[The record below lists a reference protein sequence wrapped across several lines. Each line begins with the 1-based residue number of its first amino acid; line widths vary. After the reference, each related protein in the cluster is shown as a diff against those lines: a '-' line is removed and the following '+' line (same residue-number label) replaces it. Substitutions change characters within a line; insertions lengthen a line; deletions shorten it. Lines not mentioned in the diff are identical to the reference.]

1 MLRALRRRL
10 DDSIAAWRT
19 GTRESQG
26 LILASLLIAVVICFA
41 ISLANYSLMPLTAY
55 YLWLLIGMMLLRFA
69 PLVVL
74 SIVTVVAALTAMIS
88 DGPLVG
94 PRITAIFV
102 LLLSTALILYTS
114 SRQHSG
120 LPQPVSEAMLADL
133 RDRLRSQGTIPE
145 LPPDW
150 EFESVFLSAHGGGY
164 SGDFLVAQLTPD
176 GRQLELILV
185 DVAGKGVPAATRA
198 LQFGGALG
206 GLIGCA
212 PAAGRGGRR
221 QPLPVPPAVRRDV
234 RDRRARPG
242 RPRLRRLPAHQ
253 RRPPARARLVG
264 HRTALGHRRRPG
276 YGAGRGAR
284 PGDPHLLGHPRPR
297 EALLLYTDG
306 VVETRTADLDRGVTW
321 LQHEAQEAVHGGF
334 GGAARQILGSVESED
349 DDRAVI
355 IVRRRPVLT
364 RLALRPARGPSSS
377 LLRMPILLPSHTS
390 GSYLRSTTR
399 SFIGMIALSVIL
411 MPSGHTSVQHLVML
425 HIPMPAASCAS

>member
-1 MLRALRRRL
+1 
-10 DDSIAAWRT
+10 
-19 GTRESQG
+19 
-26 LILASLLIAVVICFA
+26 
-41 ISLANYSLMPLTAY
+41 MPLTAY

-74 SIVTVVAALTAMIS
+74 SSVTVVAALTAMIS
-88 DGPLVG
+88 DGPLEG
-94 PRITAIFV
+94 PRITAIVV
-102 LLLSTALILYTS
+102 LLLSTALILFTS

-133 RDRLRSQGTIPE
+133 RDRMRSQGTIPQ

-150 EFESVFLSAHGGGY
+150 EFESAFLSAHGGGY
-164 SGDFLVAQLTPD
+164 SGDFLVAQLSPD

-206 GLIGCA
+206 RLDRRA

-221 QPLPVPPAVRRDV
+221 QPLPVPAGVRRDV

-242 RPRLRRLPAHQ
+242 RPRRRRVPAHQ
-253 RRPPARARLVG
+253 RRPPSRARLVG
-264 HRTALGHRRRPG
+264 HRPALGHRQRPG
-276 YGAGRGAR
+276 HGAGRGAR
-284 PGDPHLLGHPRPR
+284 PGDPHLGGHPRHG

-321 LQHEAQEAVHGGF
+321 LQHEAQEAVHDGF
-334 GGAARQILGSVESED
+334 GGAAVQILRSVESED

-355 IVRRRPVLT
+355 IVRRRP
-364 RLALRPARGPSSS
+364 A
-377 LLRMPILLPSHTS
+377 
-390 GSYLRSTTR
+390 
-399 SFIGMIALSVIL
+399 
-411 MPSGHTSVQHLVML
+411 
-425 HIPMPAASCAS
+425 